1 MSGRYYIPVN
11 LDKWKWPRR
20 INPHYAEVKAASSA
34 WVRSFGVFSPKA
46 QEAYDRCDFGMSS
59 NYVYACQVMLTY
71 RQTASQLL
79 GTHCRTRPVNV
90 HFVFDEYTDVAREEE
105 V

>member
-1 MSGRYYIPVN
+1 MSERYYIPVN

-34 WVRSFGVFSPKA
+34 WVRSFGAVLKLRRPTIAVTS
-46 QEAYDRCDFGMSS
+46 
-59 NYVYACQVMLTY
+59 
-71 RQTASQLL
+71 TASQLL
-79 GTHCRTRPVNV
+79 GIHYRTRPVNV
-90 HFVFDEYTDVAREEE
+90 HFVFDEYTDMAREEE